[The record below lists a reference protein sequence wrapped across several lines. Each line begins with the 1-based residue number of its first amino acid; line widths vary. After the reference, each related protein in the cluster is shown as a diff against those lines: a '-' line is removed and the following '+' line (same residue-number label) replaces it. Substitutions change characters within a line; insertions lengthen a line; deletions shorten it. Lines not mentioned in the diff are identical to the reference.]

1 MNLSRNF
8 TLSELTKSD
17 TAIRKGINNNPNA
30 EQIEKLKMA
39 YRVLIFVGTIV
50 LLTALFIYFFYMPKT
65 EQIEK
70 VDKQIATLK
79 QRLNKARIRAKN
91 LKKFE
96 QEFAQVDAQFQEAL
110 KLLPNEKEIPTL
122 LRNITQLGS
131 DSALEFRLFSPK
143 KEKAGDFYMEIPVSL
158 EVSGSY
164 HNVAVFFD
172 KVGQMERI
180 VNILNV
186 SMKPVKS
193 RSTQLVTTCD
203 AVTYRFKGKGD
214 VKKTRKKR
222 KKR

>member
-1 MNLSRNF
+1 M
-8 TLSELTKSD
+8 D
-17 TAIRKGINNNPNA
+17 TTALF

-79 QRLNKARIRAKN
+79 QRLNKARIRAKH

-143 KEKAGDFYMEIPVSL
+143 KEKSGDFYMEIPVAL

-186 SMKPVKS
+186 SMKPVKP

-203 AVTYRFKGKGD
+203 AVTYRFKGKED
-214 VKKTRKKR
+214 AKATRKTKKR
-222 KKR
+222 KR

>member
-1 MNLSRNF
+1 M
-8 TLSELTKSD
+8 D
-17 TAIRKGINNNPNA
+17 TTALF

-39 YRVLIFVGTIV
+39 YRVLIFVGTIA
-50 LLTALFIYFFYMPKT
+50 LLGALFIYFLYMPKAD
-65 EQIEK
+65 QIEK
-70 VDKQIATLK
+70 TNRQIATLET
-79 QRLNKARIRAKN
+79 RLRKAKIRARN

-96 QEFAQVDAQFQEAL
+96 QEFAQVDAQFKEAL
-110 KLLPNEKEIPTL
+110 KLLPNEKEIPKL

-131 DSALEFRLFSPK
+131 DSALEFRLFVPK
-143 KEKAGDFYMEIPVSL
+143 KERTGDFYMEIPVSL
-158 EVSGSY
+158 EVSGTY

-186 SMKPVKS
+186 SMKPVKP

-214 VKKTRKKR
+214 VKATRKKR
-222 KKR
+222 KK

>member
-1 MNLSRNF
+1 MDTTALF
-8 TLSELTKSD
+8 ELV
-17 TAIRKGINNNPNA
+17 
-30 EQIEKLKMA
+30 EKIKMPF
-39 YRVLIFVGTIV
+39 RVLILVGTIV
-50 LLTALFIYFFYMPKT
+50 LLVALFIYFFYMPKA
-65 EQIEK
+65 EQIDRTNKE
-70 VDKQIATLK
+70 IATLK
-79 QRLNKARIRAKN
+79 QRLNKARIRARN

-96 QEFAQVDAQFQEAL
+96 QEFAQVDAQFKEAL

-143 KEKAGDFYMEIPVSL
+143 KEKAGDFYMEIPVAL

-186 SMKPVKS
+186 SMKPVKP
-193 RSTQLVTTCD
+193 RSTQLVTKCD
-203 AVTYRFKGKGD
+203 AVTYRFKGKKD
-214 VKKTRKKR
+214 VKATRKKR
-222 KKR
+222 KR

>member
-1 MNLSRNF
+1 MDS
-8 TLSELTKSD
+8 
-17 TAIRKGINNNPNA
+17 TALF
-30 EQIEKLKMA
+30 EQIEKIKMP

-50 LLTALFIYFFYMPKT
+50 LVAALFIYFIYMPKAD
-65 EQIEK
+65 QIETTNR
-70 VDKQIATLK
+70 QIATLK
-79 QRLNKARIRAKN
+79 QRLNKARIRARN

-96 QEFAQVDAQFQEAL
+96 QEFAQVDAQFKEAL
-110 KLLPNEKEIPTL
+110 KLLPNEKEIPKL

-143 KEKAGDFYMEIPVSL
+143 KERTEDFYIEIPVSL
-158 EVSGSY
+158 EVSGTY

-186 SMKPVKS
+186 SMKPVKP

-214 VKKTRKKR
+214 VKATRKKG
-222 KKR
+222 KR

>member
-1 MNLSRNF
+1 M
-8 TLSELTKSD
+8 D
-17 TAIRKGINNNPNA
+17 TTALF

-39 YRVLIFVGTIV
+39 YRVLIFVGTIA
-50 LLTALFIYFFYMPKT
+50 LLGALFIYFLYMPKAD
-65 EQIEK
+65 QIEK
-70 VDKQIATLK
+70 TNREIATLET
-79 QRLNKARIRAKN
+79 RLRKAKIRARN

-96 QEFAQVDAQFQEAL
+96 QEFAQVDAQFREAL
-110 KLLPNEKEIPTL
+110 KLLPNEKEIPKL

-131 DSALEFRLFSPK
+131 DSALEFRLFVPK
-143 KEKAGDFYMEIPVSL
+143 RERTGDFYMEIPVSL
-158 EVSGSY
+158 EVSGTY

-186 SMKPVKS
+186 SMKPVKP

-214 VKKTRKKR
+214 VKATRKKR
-222 KKR
+222 KK